1 MIKGRCEKKTQRNQ
15 RYQPSPANSFGSHLF
30 NADFLREAPE
40 ASMAPWFVDAVRP
53 QLMQLRGIKTAPLDF
68 KVERLS
74 GLRHQVSP
82 IAKYASQISVCHLR
96 VSCFKYLFAHTT

>member
-1 MIKGRCEKKTQRNQ
+1 
-15 RYQPSPANSFGSHLF
+15 
-30 NADFLREAPE
+30 
-40 ASMAPWFVDAVRP
+40 
-53 QLMQLRGIKTAPLDF
+53 LMQLRGIKTAPLDF